1 MSKNQKATLA
11 VSFLTDRDLAARL
24 NVSRSFVWKLH
35 SQGRLPMPI
44 KLGRACRW
52 RLADIEA
59 WERAGCPS
67 RDSSIYRDLTREGAS
82 HE

>member
-1 MSKNQKATLA
+1 MSKNQVATVA

-52 RLADIEA
+52 RLSDVET
-59 WERAGCPS
+59 WERGGCPA
-67 RDSSIYRDLTREGAS
+67 RDSAAYQEAMREVAG